1 MAGKRTV
8 SGETILEYLNDSR
21 WKNTPTKSLA
31 KLIYKEN
38 PEVFRDVEHVRA
50 RLRYYKGQSGKELRE
65 KLSDRSHTTK
75 RAEAAIALGIPNP
88 YGLPDSDEDEWDA
101 YVLPKACTRILLL
114 SDIHVP
120 YHNIEAIT
128 KAIEYGKEKK
138 ANAIVFNGDTVD
150 CYALSRYEKDPR
162 KRRFAEE
169 LEATRQLLKVF
180 REQFPGV
187 PFYFKLGNHE
197 ERYEAYM
204 RSKAPELLGAPEFT
218 LDTLLRFGELGC
230 DLIQD
235 KRIIKA
241 GKLNI
246 MHGHEFGRS
255 VFSPVNP
262 ARGYYMRSK
271 TTVICG
277 HNHQTS
283 SHTEKNMEGKVVTTW
298 STGCLCEM
306 HPQYMPVNKWNHGF
320 AFVYVDE
327 KGEFEVDNLS
337 IIDGKI
343 R

>member
-1 MAGKRTV
+1 MPAKKTIK
-8 SGETILEYLNDSR
+8 GEIVNDYLEHSDWRKL
-21 WKNTPTKSLA
+21 PTLTLA
-31 KLIYKEN
+31 RLIYKHN
-38 PEVFRDVEHVRA
+38 PEV
-50 RLRYYKGQSGKELRE
+50 YKGVESVRSIIRLARGQRGAAMKHLATHPVE
-65 KLSDRSHTTK
+65 KAQHAK
-75 RAEAAIALGIPNP
+75 ALGVPNP
-88 YGLPDSDEDEWDA
+88 FGLPDSDEDDWEPFT
-101 YVLPKACTRILLL
+101 LPKAATRILLL

-120 YHNIEAIT
+120 YHNIQAIT
-128 KAIEYGKEKK
+128 QAIEYGKEMKV
-138 ANAIVFNGDTVD
+138 NAIVFNGDTVD

-162 KRRFAEE
+162 KRKFSEE
-169 LEATRQLLKVF
+169 LEATRSLLKVF
-180 REQFPGV
+180 RKEFDGV

-197 ERYEAYM
+197 ERYEAYL
-204 RSKAPELLGAPEFT
+204 RVKAPELLGAPDFT
-218 LDTLLRFGELGC
+218 LDTLLRFGEIGC
-230 DLIQD
+230 ELIQD

-262 ARGYYMRSK
+262 ARGYYMRAK

-320 AFVYVDE
+320 AFITVDSSS
-327 KGEFEVDNLS
+327 GDFEVDNLS
-337 IIDGKI
+337 IIDGKV